1 MQEGENLEILLNGNS
16 LPVEGLDEES
26 RLSELV
32 KTVEESLK
40 GSGSTIVDILADGQ
54 SISPDDAEKL
64 EEAKILGYEK
74 IELVSATAQEMV
86 RLAVQD
92 GSEGLAHLEE
102 LALEVAGELRV
113 GRIKDAMDQYLQ
125 FIDGVEW
132 FTTMLRNAD
141 RAFASEMAETSME
154 SERQALI
161 DRLSEQTQAI
171 QGAQES
177 EDWVGLA
184 DILEYEFPELFQ
196 DGKQLFERLLSN

>member
-1 MQEGENLEILLNGNS
+1 MEILLNGNS

-54 SISPDDAEKL
+54 SISPDDTEKL
-64 EEAKILGYEK
+64 EEARILGFEK
-74 IELVSATAQEMV
+74 VELVSATAQEMV
-86 RLAVQD
+86 RLAIQD
-92 GSEGLAHLEE
+92 GGEGLAHLEE
-102 LALEVAGELRV
+102 MALEVAGELRV
-113 GRIKDAMDQYLQ
+113 GRIKDAMGKYLQ

-132 FTTMLRNAD
+132 FTTMLKNAD

-154 SERQALI
+154 SERQGLI
-161 DRLSEQTQAI
+161 ERLSEQTQAI
-171 QGAQES
+171 QFAQES

-196 DGKQLFERLLSN
+196 DGKDLFERLLSD